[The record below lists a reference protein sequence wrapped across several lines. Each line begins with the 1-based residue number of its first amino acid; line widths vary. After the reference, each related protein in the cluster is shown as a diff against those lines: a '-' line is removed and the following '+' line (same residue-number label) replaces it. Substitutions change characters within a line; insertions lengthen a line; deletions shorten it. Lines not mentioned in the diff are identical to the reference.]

1 MSQPSI
7 TIPRTQFDNF
17 LIGLGILGLL
27 IMGLLIVVYQQQLP
41 DTIPTHFDAT
51 GQPDATGN
59 KSNIYFL
66 VGIGAFVV
74 IMIYLINRTPH
85 LANYSVPITK
95 ENAPRQYHNFQQ
107 MNRAVAAII
116 ALCLAFIHYAIIQMS
131 LGQRDGLGL
140 WFVLLFLTLIFGTI
154 GYFLYRAHA
163 IK

>member
-1 MSQPSI
+1 MSQPNI
-7 TIPRTQFDNF
+7 TVPKTQFDYV
-17 LIGLGILGLL
+17 LIGLGVVGLI
-27 IMGLLIVVYQQQLP
+27 IMGLLIAVYQQQLP
-41 DTIPTHFDAT
+41 DIIPTHFDAL
-51 GQPDATGN
+51 GQPDATGD

-66 VGIGAFVV
+66 VGIGALVV

-85 LANYSVPITK
+85 LANYSVPITE
-95 ENAPRQYHNFQQ
+95 ENAERQYHNFQR

-154 GYFLYRAHA
+154 GYFLYRAHTMD
-163 IK
+163 